1 MKLWERALSSSE
13 TDRFFQTSGATTAH
27 ALINRLNF
35 SSHSLNPARVSA
47 LLEVLTQIRQPV
59 AFAVRL
65 LNPKHP
71 QFKVVDDYFS
81 GVIRPIV
88 EQELGFD
95 LVTIDGSDNK
105 EPFINQEIFNR
116 LHRSS
121 VVIVDVTGERANC
134 FIELGYA
141 LGRGLPTMVCAHD
154 PTELPFDTKPVPT
167 LFWSEADTIEESRR
181 KFREYWQA
189 NAGCRRIVE
198 ADPLIR

>member
-1 MKLWERALSSSE
+1 M
-13 TDRFFQTSGATTAH
+13 
-27 ALINRLNF
+27 
-35 SSHSLNPARVSA
+35 
-47 LLEVLTQIRQPV
+47 
-59 AFAVRL
+59 
-65 LNPKHP
+65 NPKHP

-81 GVIRPIV
+81 GVIRPII

-95 LVTIDGSDNK
+95 LVTINGSDNK

-134 FIELGYA
+134 FIELGYT

-189 NAGCRRIVE
+189 NAGRRRIVE